1 LALPGIHVN
10 FSPATKTKNK
20 FCKVQ
25 LNLLKLCQ
33 TALPSIQDDCCFT
46 IKVKMSSNLSAATWH
61 GVDQH
66 IFQVFSQFI
75 PIGLDTVHFWI
86 NCILDIWL
94 VN

>member
-25 LNLLKLCQ
+25 L
-33 TALPSIQDDCCFT
+33 T

-75 PIGLDTVHFWI
+75 PIKKNHIKIVCSEI
-86 NCILDIWL
+86 
-94 VN
+94 